1 MAGKFWTQSWSPIV
15 GCKPCSPGC
24 ARCWAK
30 TMVMRMQGA
39 AASRGAAAS
48 MRGLN
53 GGDPLLADLSAV
65 LDEDEFGKPTDW
77 NGEHSM
83 IEKWLD
89 RPLTWRKPRVAA
101 AGWLG
106 DMWRD
111 DVTDRQLGRV
121 IELAC
126 AASSTVANQFLM
138 LTKHPDRMRRFI
150 DIYSRPGGPM
160 PPMHML
166 DGLWWGATV
175 CDQHEADEKIPQ
187 LLNIP
192 GKRWL
197 CIEPLLGDL
206 DLAGHPAGYGWNDPI
221 ARNFLKRLSWVVI
234 GQETGPGS
242 RSAREKWFR
251 KIIDQCFQAGVPVWT
266 KSVPENVHP
275 IRQAPAPI
283 AAILKTDKSIV
294 AECRR
299 AGAEIEAIG

>member
-1 MAGKFWTQSWSPIV
+1 
-15 GCKPCSPGC
+15 
-24 ARCWAK
+24 
-30 TMVMRMQGA
+30 MVMRMQG
-39 AASRGAAAS
+39 
-48 MRGLN
+48 
-53 GGDPLLADLSAV
+53 ADLSAV
-65 LDEDEFGKPTDW
+65 LDEDEFSKPTDW

-89 RPLTWRKPRVAA
+89 RPLHWRKPRVVA

-106 DMWRD
+106 DMWRA
-111 DVTDRQLGRV
+111 GRKNIIRSV
-121 IELAC
+121 LHFAG
-126 AASSTVANQFLM
+126 VAPRSHQYLF
-138 LTKHPDRMRRFI
+138 LTKHPGVMELQLARAIADH
-150 DIYSRPGGPM
+150 PTWQAAPQN
-160 PPMHML
+160 
-166 DGLWWGATV
+166 WWFGAAV
-175 CDQHEADEKIPQ
+175 CDQYEADEKIPQ

-206 DLAGHPAGYGWNDPI
+206 DLAGHPASYGWNDPI